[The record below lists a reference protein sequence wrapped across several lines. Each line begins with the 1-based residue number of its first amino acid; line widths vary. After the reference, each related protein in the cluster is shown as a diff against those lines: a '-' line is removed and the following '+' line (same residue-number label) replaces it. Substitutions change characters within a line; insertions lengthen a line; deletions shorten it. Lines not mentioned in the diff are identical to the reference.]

1 MLNYGGF
8 YTFGFTGGAVYCKV
22 TIRVHGKL
30 LVLIAYSY
38 AICLIC
44 LDVDKWLPVVR
55 L

>member
-1 MLNYGGF
+1 MHIVLLIGKHSIH
-8 YTFGFTGGAVYCKV
+8 YCKV
-22 TIRVHGKL
+22 TIEVHGKL

-44 LDVDKWLPVVR
+44 LDVDKWLLVVR